1 MPNDIFSR
9 DLDKTP
15 ANHVPLSPL
24 SFIQRAARVFPD
36 HPAVINGER
45 VYPWS
50 ETFERCRRL
59 ASALE
64 ACGIGKGDT
73 VSLMLPNGPAFYE
86 AFFGVPATGAV
97 MNPLNYRLEAD
108 TLAFILDHGECK
120 VLITDVEFAPVIR
133 DALAKANATP
143 IVIDVDDP
151 EGPGGE
157 LIGEMEYEAFLE
169 TGARDYPWRLPDDE
183 WNAATLNYT
192 SGTTGNPK
200 GVVADHRGLYLLA
213 MGNVA
218 TTDMVHNPV
227 YLWTLPMFHANG
239 WCYPYSMA
247 LMGGTNVCLRKIDP
261 GLIYALIDEKKVTHL
276 CAAPTVVNMIINASD
291 EERRKLSHP
300 VRLVTGGSSPPAAV
314 IERMEQEGFE
324 VIHIWGMTELMGA
337 ATYSS
342 RHHSAPGLSAEEKA
356 ARLSRQGF
364 LMGVEED
371 LMIADP
377 QTHEPA
383 PRDGET
389 MGELLIRSNIVMRG
403 YLKNPQATEETL
415 RDGWMHSGDLGVWH
429 EDGCI
434 ELRDRAKDIIISG
447 GENISTIEVEDYLH
461 KHPAVLE
468 AAVVGK
474 PDDHWGEV
482 PCAFV
487 TLRPGE
493 KASADDIIEFCRD
506 GIAHYKCPKQVVFDD
521 LPKTATGKVQ
531 KFVLRDRA
539 KAG

>member
-1 MPNDIFSR
+1 MPNDIYSR
-9 DLDKTP
+9 HLDRTA
-15 ANHVPLSPL
+15 ANHVALSPL
-24 SFIQRAARVFPD
+24 SFIQRAARVFPG
-36 HPAVINGER
+36 HAAVISGDR
-45 VYPWS
+45 TYSWA

-59 ASALE
+59 ASAL
-64 ACGIGKGDT
+64 ATRGIGKGDT

-97 MNPLNYRLEAD
+97 MNPLNYRLEAA
-108 TLAFILDHGECK
+108 TLAFIFDHGECK

-133 DALAKANATP
+133 EALSMAEAAP

-157 LIGEMEYEAFLE
+157 RIGEVDYEAFLD
-169 TGARDYPWRLPDDE
+169 TGAPDHPWVLPDDE
-183 WNAATLNYT
+183 WDAATLNYT

-213 MGNVA
+213 LGNVA
-218 TTDMVHNPV
+218 TTDMAHNPV

-239 WCYPYSMA
+239 WCYPYTMA

-261 GLIYALIDEKKVTHL
+261 GLIYRLIDEMKVTHL
-276 CAAPTVVNMIINASD
+276 CAAPTVVNMIINASG
-291 EERRKLSHP
+291 EERRSLSHT

-314 IERMEQEGFE
+314 IERMQKEGFE

-342 RHHSAPGLSAEEKA
+342 RHHAGPGLSEQERV

-377 QTHEPA
+377 ETLEPV
-383 PRDGET
+383 PKDGET
-389 MGELLIRSNIVMRG
+389 MGELLIRSNVVMRG
-403 YLKNPQATEETL
+403 YLKNPAATEDAL
-415 RDGWMHSGDLGVWH
+415 RGGWMHSGDLGVWH
-429 EDGCI
+429 ADGGI

-461 KHPAVLE
+461 GHPSILE

-487 TLRPGE
+487 TLRPGAA
-493 KASADDIIEFCRD
+493 ASAEDIIQFCRD
-506 GIAHYKCPKQVVFDD
+506 GIAHYKCPKQVVFSD

-531 KFVLRDRA
+531 KFILRDRA
-539 KAG
+539 KNP